1 MHWRWGV
8 TKVVIPSKQKRK
20 MNRRPTEKVAVFL
33 PPLWS
38 PSGCDR
44 SEESYLRGSQIRL
57 GQKNLTVEF
66 LSRVQKLPSKLG
78 PYDNVG
84 KTTLMNNENP
94 LILSRHD
101 RNILKSWVFDGRSM
115 KVIRK
120 EEKVTFLECEEKDV
134 QKPSFRIPPS
144 TGTWFPEN
152 MN

>member
-1 MHWRWGV
+1 
-8 TKVVIPSKQKRK
+8 VVIPSKQKRK

-101 RNILKSWVFDGRSM
+101 RNILKS
-115 KVIRK
+115 
-120 EEKVTFLECEEKDV
+120 
-134 QKPSFRIPPS
+134 
-144 TGTWFPEN
+144 
-152 MN
+152 